1 MKFNNCPIKKNGFS
15 LIEVIIAVFITG
27 SIVLVVANIPQTI
40 KLITGSQSELKV
52 KESVAKIIEDLR
64 FSGYDNI
71 ANGTTGISD
80 VKLNSLTN
88 VSGNVIVS
96 ECSADTNLCPNGEVA
111 KKVIVTVTWNENQE
125 PKRFSITTL
134 IAKGGL
140 K

>member
-1 MKFNNCPIKKNGFS
+1 MKFNICPIKKNGFS

-27 SIVLVVANIPQTI
+27 SIVLVIANIPQAI
-40 KLITGSQSELKV
+40 KLITGSQSESKV
-52 KESVAKIIEDLR
+52 KEVVAKTIEDLR

-71 ANGTTGISD
+71 ANGTTVISD

-88 VSGNVIVS
+88 VSGNVIIS
-96 ECSADTNLCPNGEVA
+96 ECSADINLCPNGEVA
-111 KKVIVTVTWNENQE
+111 KKVIVTITWNENQE